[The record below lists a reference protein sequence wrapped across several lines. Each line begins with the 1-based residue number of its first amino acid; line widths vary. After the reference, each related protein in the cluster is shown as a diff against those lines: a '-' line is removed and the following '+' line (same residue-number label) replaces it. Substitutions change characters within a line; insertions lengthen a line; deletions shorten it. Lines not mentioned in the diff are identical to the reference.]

1 MAPERSESETCSPQ
15 GDAFVRCSCIL
26 QITDV
31 PETGS
36 SPRLLFQRIEV
47 CHRLSAIEAHGIAR
61 SYQHGVDARVVQ
73 LLCQFG
79 NRLVGFA
86 DKCDLCL
93 ARGSCQETLE
103 QLVEW
108 HPLAIVFGYYR
119 SHVGFSA
126 FAHRLVGIIA
136 R

>member
-1 MAPERSESETCSPQ
+1 MCQKLAVRHVCS
-15 GDAFVRCSCIL
+15 F
-26 QITDV
+26 
-31 PETGS
+31 
-36 SPRLLFQRIEV
+36 
-47 CHRLSAIEAHGIAR
+47 SALR
-61 SYQHGVDARVVQ
+61 WVDARVVQ